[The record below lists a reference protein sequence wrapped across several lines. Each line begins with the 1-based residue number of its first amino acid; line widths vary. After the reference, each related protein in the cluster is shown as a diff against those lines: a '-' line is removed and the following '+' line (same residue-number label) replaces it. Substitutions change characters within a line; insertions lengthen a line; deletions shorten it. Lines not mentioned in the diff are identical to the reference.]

1 MRRFLVAGLI
11 GGLLAL
17 PLATAAQDSGVPYDQ
32 VRREYRSMSPVHIK
46 KCDYDNNGFYNN
58 VVRRRSS
65 ERSLAGY
72 PSVQDGGVGEMHHVR
87 DQDAPFRGTIS
98 PVRHGRAY
106 ERVRAG

>member
-46 KCDYDNNGFYNN
+46 KCDYDSNGFYNN
-58 VVRRRSS
+58 SEMLCVSS
-65 ERSLAGY
+65 IYQQFYLSGNR
-72 PSVQDGGVGEMHHVR
+72 
-87 DQDAPFRGTIS
+87 
-98 PVRHGRAY
+98 
-106 ERVRAG
+106 